1 MGTPILERLERS
13 RTMYPVKSIKPQQMA
28 QMLGISVRR
37 LQILDK
43 MDIVPARRSD
53 TDRRYYLIDDYY
65 KYQEIVRQRKLQS
78 HR

>member
-1 MGTPILERLERS
+1 
-13 RTMYPVKSIKPQQMA
+13 MYPSQSIKPQQMA

-53 TDRRYYLIDDYY
+53 TDRRYYIMSDYEQY
-65 KYQEIVRQRKLQS
+65 FETVRLRKLQS
-78 HR
+78 HRI